1 MPLALSPWRVRV
13 GGRGFKTVKNF
24 TGAMYTQAT
33 ETQCLAV
40 PRLGQKSKMAHCL
53 KKKKNPQFLIK
64 FN

>member
-1 MPLALSPWRVRV
+1 M